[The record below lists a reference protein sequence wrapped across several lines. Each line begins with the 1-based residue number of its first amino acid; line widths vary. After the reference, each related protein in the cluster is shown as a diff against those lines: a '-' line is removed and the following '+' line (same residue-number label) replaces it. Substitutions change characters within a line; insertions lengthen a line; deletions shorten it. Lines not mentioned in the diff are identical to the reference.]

1 MCLWNE
7 RRNEGMKSI
16 RGIFYSRSQVLLI
29 NKYNVCLLLNLFG
42 WILLTLLLIPGLG
55 ASRTVRANKPKHW
68 NLEKRKVY
76 CKAQARRM
84 GGSNSLT
91 VTGKCLLKNNFIYLF
106 IFGCA
111 GSSLLWGFSLVVLSR
126 GSSSLRCLGF
136 SLWCLLWSMASRH
149 MGSVVV
155 THRL

>member
-1 MCLWNE
+1 MCLWTE

-16 RGIFYSRSQVLLI
+16 RGIFYSRSQVLLT

-55 ASRTVRANKPKHW
+55 TSRTVRANKPEHR

-111 GSSLLWGFSLVVLSR
+111 GSSLLCGFALVCWAGATLHCGAWASHCGV
-126 GSSSLRCLGF
+126 F
-136 SLWCLLWSMASRH
+136 SCGAWPLCTWAR
-149 MGSVVV
+149 
-155 THRL
+155 